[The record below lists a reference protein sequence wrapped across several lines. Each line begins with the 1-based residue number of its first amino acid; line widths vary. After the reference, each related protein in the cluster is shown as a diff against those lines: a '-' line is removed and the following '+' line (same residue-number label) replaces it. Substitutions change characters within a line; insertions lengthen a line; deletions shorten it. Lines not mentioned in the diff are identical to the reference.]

1 MSKTRGTSAR
11 RRLAALMLIPSLLGA
26 GLVGLAAA
34 SPATAADMQVATDA
48 GPNNPLEPV
57 APNGTSGVPYEF
69 QFADGFWEAGTYFRY
84 TYGFV
89 AAGQLP
95 PGLALDSTG
104 LISGTPT
111 EPGTYSFRVDSR
123 YSFSSGGTASVYL
136 NYWEL
141 TIEIAP
147 PAAPVGILNSPPS
160 MLAGTPY
167 SFTFAANCYPGSCGS
182 TTTFSLDPNVYQ
194 NATPPGT
201 TLAADGTLSGT
212 PTTPGT
218 YTFKVRVSNASG
230 SNAWTYQ
237 MRVNAS
243 ATVAGSPTD
252 ATVGAAYSY
261 GFTTGGYPA
270 PSFAITSGTLPT
282 ALNID
287 AGTATITGTPTKAG
301 QYPFTVTGSIVSQ
314 WGDDYTSDAANNT
327 ALTVQP
333 ATGGQ
338 AQVAT
343 APASVNPGAWE
354 SDNSI
359 RVFGETYNTVLTTPL
374 TIGGKTI
381 PAGTKVNSYYVHADT
396 VGNANTDHQYTGSIS
411 FGTKIL
417 AVATSTAD
425 LQATNAKLGK
435 PGVTYS
441 TSTDQALEHNDAA
454 ATGTTVGKVNLDF
467 HVYDTSD
474 AVRVITLAP

>member
-1 MSKTRGTSAR
+1 
-11 RRLAALMLIPSLLGA
+11 MLIPSLLGA

-48 GPNNPLEPV
+48 GTNIPPESETV

-69 QFADGFWEAGTYFRY
+69 QFVYGLWYLNGTYIPI
-84 TYGFV
+84 TDWSVSG
-89 AAGQLP
+89 GQLP
-95 PGLALDSTG
+95 PGLTLDSTG
-104 LISGTPT
+104 LLSGTPT
-111 EPGTYSFRVDSR
+111 EPGTYSLRVDSR
-123 YSFSSGGTASVYL
+123 YPFQSGGSTAVYVKHFD
-136 NYWEL
+136 L

-147 PAAPVGILNSPPS
+147 APPPSPVGILNSPPS

-182 TTTFSLDPNVYQ
+182 TTTFSLDPTFYQ

-201 TLAADGTLSGT
+201 SLAADGTLSGT

-230 SNAWTYQ
+230 SNAWIYQ

-261 GFTTGGYPA
+261 GFTTSGYPA

-314 WGDDYTSDAANNT
+314 WGDDFTSDAANST

-343 APASVNPGAWE
+343 APASVKPGAWE
-354 SDNSI
+354 SDSSI
-359 RVFGETYNTVLTTPL
+359 RVFGETYNTVLTAPL
-374 TIGGKTI
+374 AIGGKTI
-381 PAGTKVNSYYVHADT
+381 PAGTKVNSYYVHADP
-396 VGNANTDHQYTGSIS
+396 VGNANTDHRYTGSVS
-411 FGTKIL
+411 FGTKIV

-425 LQATNAKLGK
+425 LQATHVKLGK

-441 TSTDQALEHNDAA
+441 TSTDQALEYNDAA
-454 ATGTTVGKVNLDF
+454 TTGTTVGKVNLDF